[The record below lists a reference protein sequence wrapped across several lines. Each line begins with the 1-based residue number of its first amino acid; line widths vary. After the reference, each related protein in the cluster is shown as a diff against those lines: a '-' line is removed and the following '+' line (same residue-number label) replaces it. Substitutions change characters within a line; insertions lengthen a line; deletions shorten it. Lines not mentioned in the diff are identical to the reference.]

1 MVHYSKST
9 YERGCKRAAEYH
21 QTEPD
26 HRNTALMWW
35 ENVSIDCPRKSQ
47 GTRPEKAR
55 ESETPRVATSL
66 SILYIMITVGMAE
79 VKILLAIATTIVRSP
94 SNPEI
99 YTLYEIQQ
107 IVPESANNGLWP
119 TVSELAS

>member
-1 MVHYSKST
+1 
-9 YERGCKRAAEYH
+9 
-21 QTEPD
+21 
-26 HRNTALMWW
+26 
-35 ENVSIDCPRKSQ
+35 
-47 GTRPEKAR
+47 
-55 ESETPRVATSL
+55 
-66 SILYIMITVGMAE
+66 MITVGMAE